1 MNWSAA
7 SRPLS
12 VSGADDAG
20 ATDQYANVATVTGQ
34 PVESS
39 GLNAGPTVTDT
50 AKATTP
56 TPGRPCP
63 RPPRVPTP
71 RPTCPPPTPEPSL
84 SSCPEIRSIQQRV
97 CVNRSRARR
106 SDWNDPGDSDGRY

>member
-20 ATDQYANVATVTGQ
+20 ATGQYANLATVTGQ

-39 GLNAGPTVTDT
+39 GLNAGPNVTDT
-50 AKATTP
+50 ATGPVTNANLPSAAGTTP
-56 TPGRPCP
+56 MATRATPPAAS
-63 RPPRVPTP
+63 
-71 RPTCPPPTPEPSL
+71 E
-84 SSCPEIRSIQQRV
+84 QF
-97 CVNRSRARR
+97 
-106 SDWNDPGDSDGRY
+106 